1 MIEFS
6 TIESLIMTYAPLVV
20 TILGIVVAFLKLVAN
35 IKQIREDNKLSNE
48 EKDKE
53 ITQLKA
59 EMSGLLQQNYELQ
72 KTLKELLTKIDKVKR
87 E

>member
-20 TILGIVVAFLKLVAN
+20 TILGIVVAFLKMIAN

-72 KTLKELLTKIDKVKR
+72 KTLKELLTKIDRVKR

>member
-1 MIEFS
+1 MA
-6 TIESLIMTYAPLVV
+6 YAPLVV
-20 TILGIVVAFLKLVAN
+20 TILGIVVAFLKMIAN
-35 IKQIREDNKLSNE
+35 IKAIKEDNKLSNE

>member
-1 MIEFS
+1 MIEIS

-20 TILGIVVAFLKLVAN
+20 TILGIVVAFLKMIAN

>member
-6 TIESLIMTYAPLVV
+6 TIESLIMAYAPLVV
-20 TILGIVVAFLKLVAN
+20 TILGIVVAFLKMIAN
-35 IKQIREDNKLSNE
+35 IKKIREDNKLSNE

-59 EMSGLLQQNYELQ
+59 EMSGLLQQN
-72 KTLKELLTKIDKVKR
+72 
-87 E
+87 

>member
-6 TIESLIMTYAPLVV
+6 TIESLIMAYAPLVV
-20 TILGIVVAFLKLVAN
+20 TILGIVVAFLKMIAN
-35 IKQIREDNKLSNE
+35 IKKIREDNKLSNE

-72 KTLKELLTKIDKVKR
+72 KTLEELLTKIDKVKR

>member
-20 TILGIVVAFLKLVAN
+20 TILGTVVAFLKMIAN

>member
-6 TIESLIMTYAPLVV
+6 TIESLIMAYAPLVV
-20 TILGIVVAFLKLVAN
+20 TILGVVVAFLKMIAN
-35 IKQIREDNKLSNE
+35 IKKIREDNKLSNE

-53 ITQLKA
+53 ITQLRA

>member
-6 TIESLIMTYAPLVV
+6 TIESLIMAYAPLVV
-20 TILGIVVAFLKLVAN
+20 TILGIVVAFLKMIAN

>member
-6 TIESLIMTYAPLVV
+6 TIESLIMAYAPLVV
-20 TILGIVVAFLKLVAN
+20 TILGIVVSFLKMIAN

>member
-6 TIESLIMTYAPLVV
+6 TIESLIMAYAPLVV
-20 TILGIVVAFLKLVAN
+20 TILGIVVAFLKMIAN
-35 IKQIREDNKLSNE
+35 IKAIKEDNKLSNE

>member
-20 TILGIVVAFLKLVAN
+20 TILGIVVAFLKMIAN

-48 EKDKE
+48 VKDKE

>member
-6 TIESLIMTYAPLVV
+6 TIESLIMAYAPLVV
-20 TILGIVVAFLKLVAN
+20 TILGIVVAFLKMIAN
-35 IKQIREDNKLSNE
+35 IKKIREDNKLSNE

-72 KTLKELLTKIDKVKR
+72 KSHRSFKKQ
-87 E
+87 

>member
-6 TIESLIMTYAPLVV
+6 TIESLIMAYAPLVV
-20 TILGIVVAFLKLVAN
+20 TILGVVVAFLKMIAN

-72 KTLKELLTKIDKVKR
+72 KALKELLTKIDKVKR

>member
-6 TIESLIMTYAPLVV
+6 TIESLIMAYAPLVV
-20 TILGIVVAFLKLVAN
+20 TILGIVVAFLKMIAN
-35 IKQIREDNKLSNE
+35 IKAIREDNKLSNE

>member
-6 TIESLIMTYAPLVV
+6 TIESLIMAYAPLVV
-20 TILGIVVAFLKLVAN
+20 TILGIVVAFLKMIAN
-35 IKQIREDNKLSNE
+35 IKRIREDNKLSNE

>member
-6 TIESLIMTYAPLVV
+6 TIESLIMAYAPLVV
-20 TILGIVVAFLKLVAN
+20 TILGVVVAFLKMIAI

-72 KTLKELLTKIDKVKR
+72 KTLKELLTKMDKVKR

>member
-6 TIESLIMTYAPLVV
+6 TIESLIMAYAPLVV
-20 TILGIVVAFLKLVAN
+20 TILGIVVAFLKIVAN
-35 IKQIREDNKLSNE
+35 IKAIKEDNKLSNE

>member
-1 MIEFS
+1 MA
-6 TIESLIMTYAPLVV
+6 YAPLVV
-20 TILGIVVAFLKLVAN
+20 TILGVVVAFLKMIAN
-35 IKQIREDNKLSNE
+35 IKKIREDNKLSNE

-53 ITQLKA
+53 ITQLRA

>member
-6 TIESLIMTYAPLVV
+6 TIESLIMAYAPLVV
-20 TILGIVVAFLKLVAN
+20 TILGIVVAFLKMVAN
-35 IKQIREDNKLSNE
+35 IKAIREDNKLSNE

-72 KTLKELLTKIDKVKR
+72 KTLKELLTKIDRVKR

>member
-6 TIESLIMTYAPLVV
+6 TIESLIMAYAPLVV
-20 TILGIVVAFLKLVAN
+20 TILGVVVAFLKMIAN

>member
-20 TILGIVVAFLKLVAN
+20 TILGIVVAFLKMIAN

-72 KTLKELLTKIDKVKR
+72 KTLKELLTKMDKVKR

>member
-20 TILGIVVAFLKLVAN
+20 TILGIVVAFLKMIAN

-59 EMSGLLQQNYELQ
+59 EMSGLLQQDYELQ

>member
-6 TIESLIMTYAPLVV
+6 TIESLIMTYAPLLV
-20 TILGIVVAFLKLVAN
+20 TILGIVVAFLKMIAN

>member
-6 TIESLIMTYAPLVV
+6 TIESLIMAYAPLVV
-20 TILGIVVAFLKLVAN
+20 TILGIVVAFLKMIAN
-35 IKQIREDNKLSNE
+35 IKKIREDNKLSNE

>member
-6 TIESLIMTYAPLVV
+6 TIESLIMAYAPLVV
-20 TILGIVVAFLKLVAN
+20 TILGIVVAFLKIVAN
-35 IKQIREDNKLSNE
+35 IKAIKEDNKLSNE

-53 ITQLKA
+53 ITQLRA

>member
-6 TIESLIMTYAPLVV
+6 TIETMILAYAPLVV
-20 TILGIVVAFLKLVAN
+20 TILGIVVAFLKMIAN
-35 IKQIREDNKLSNE
+35 IKKIREDNKLSNE

>member
-20 TILGIVVAFLKLVAN
+20 TILGIVVAFLKMIAN
-35 IKQIREDNKLSNE
+35 IKAIREDNKLSNE

>member
-6 TIESLIMTYAPLVV
+6 TIESLIMAYAPLVV
-20 TILGIVVAFLKLVAN
+20 TILGIVVAFLKIVAN
-35 IKQIREDNKLSNE
+35 IKAIREDNKLSNE

>member
-6 TIESLIMTYAPLVV
+6 TIESLIMAYAPLVV
-20 TILGIVVAFLKLVAN
+20 TILGVVVAFLKMIAN
-35 IKQIREDNKLSNE
+35 IKAIREDNKLSNE

>member
-20 TILGIVVAFLKLVAN
+20 TILGIVVAFLKMIAN

>member
-6 TIESLIMTYAPLVV
+6 TIESLIMAYAPLVV
-20 TILGIVVAFLKLVAN
+20 TILGIVVAFLKMIAN

-59 EMSGLLQQNYELQ
+59 EMSGLLQQNYEL
-72 KTLKELLTKIDKVKR
+72 
-87 E
+87 

>member
-6 TIESLIMTYAPLVV
+6 TIESLIMAYAPLVV

-72 KTLKELLTKIDKVKR
+72 KTLKELLTKIDRVKR

>member
-6 TIESLIMTYAPLVV
+6 TIESLIMAYAPLVV
-20 TILGIVVAFLKLVAN
+20 TILGIVVAFLKMIAN
-35 IKQIREDNKLSNE
+35 IKKSREDNKLSNE

-72 KTLKELLTKIDKVKR
+72 KTLKELLTKMDKVKR

>member
-6 TIESLIMTYAPLVV
+6 TIESLIMAYAPLVV
-20 TILGIVVAFLKLVAN
+20 TILGIVVAFLKMIAN
-35 IKQIREDNKLSNE
+35 MKKIREDNKLSNE